1 MAASNGHGVASPAVV
16 ASNAS
21 ETGMQPA
28 KKPRRCFSAH
38 DYPCLLREVAAAK
51 PFGDDIKWVH
61 VLAAVHR
68 AVGRELTLRGI
79 KDRVDILL
87 GYWKLQHSKNL
98 KKSGTEEQ
106 YSEKEEILQDLW
118 DFCESVKYEPRIAPR
133 GAACAARRRRFGSG
147 APGKHG
153 RAAGGDALRR
163 RHRRRRARPGAE
175 PGQEN
180 EQQEQRASPEPTQQQ
195 RPPSTELQR
204 RQPASVQHALHGTSK
219 GIRGLQ
225 SLGLQLLAQREKN
238 ELDLRSRELEIEKM
252 KVRHEERRL
261 ALDERRLALDEEKH
275 RFEVERWRGERESLL
290 DEIKKNA

>member
-1 MAASNGHGVASPAVV
+1 MAASNGRGVASPAVV

-38 DYPCLLREVAAAK
+38 EDLCLREVAAAK

-61 VLAAVHR
+61 VLAAVNR

-87 GYWKLQHSKNL
+87 GYWKLQDSKNL

-133 GAACAARRRRFGSG
+133 GAACAARRRR
-147 APGKHG
+147 
-153 RAAGGDALRR
+153 L
-163 RHRRRRARPGAE
+163 GAE
-175 PGQEN
+175 PPVN
-180 EQQEQRASPEPTQQQ
+180 TD
-195 RPPSTELQR
+195 EL
-204 RQPASVQHALHGTSK
+204 PGVTLSDDGTGDGALG
-219 GIRGLQ
+219 
-225 SLGLQLLAQREKN
+225 
-238 ELDLRSRELEIEKM
+238 
-252 KVRHEERRL
+252 
-261 ALDERRLALDEEKH
+261 
-275 RFEVERWRGERESLL
+275 
-290 DEIKKNA
+290 

>member
-1 MAASNGHGVASPAVV
+1 MAASNGRGVASPAVV

-21 ETGMQPA
+21 ETGIQPA

-38 DYPCLLREVAAAK
+38 EDLCLLREVAAAK
-51 PFGDDIKWVH
+51 PFGDGIKWVH
-61 VLAAVHR
+61 VLAAVNR

-79 KDRVDILL
+79 KDRIDILL
-87 GYWKLQHSKNL
+87 GYWKRQDSKNL
-98 KKSGTEEQ
+98 NKSGTEEQ

-133 GAACAARRRRFGSG
+133 GGACAARRRRLGAEPPGS
-147 APGKHG
+147 
-153 RAAGGDALRR
+153 AAELLQSVYLPSA
-163 RHRRRRARPGAE
+163 ASPGAE

-204 RQPASVQHALHGTSK
+204 RQPASVQHALPGTSK

-225 SLGLQLLAQREKN
+225 SLGLQLLAQREKK
-238 ELDLRSRELEIEKM
+238 RTRF
-252 KVRHEERRL
+252 
-261 ALDERRLALDEEKH
+261 AL
-275 RFEVERWRGERESLL
+275 
-290 DEIKKNA
+290 

>member
-1 MAASNGHGVASPAVV
+1 MAASNGRGVASPAVV

-38 DYPCLLREVAAAK
+38 EDLCLLREVAAAK

-61 VLAAVHR
+61 VLAAVNR

-87 GYWKLQHSKNL
+87 GYWKLQDSKNICSFCT
-98 KKSGTEEQ
+98 SGTEEQ
-106 YSEKEEILQDLW
+106 YSEKEEILQDLC
-118 DFCESVKYEPRIAPR
+118 DFCESVKYKPRIAPR
-133 GAACAARRRRFGSG
+133 GATCAARGGGS
-147 APGKHG
+147 
-153 RAAGGDALRR
+153 AAELLESVYLPSA
-163 RHRRRRARPGAE
+163 ASPGAE

-204 RQPASVQHALHGTSK
+204 RQPASAQHALPGRSK
-219 GIRGLQ
+219 G
-225 SLGLQLLAQREKN
+225 KC
-238 ELDLRSRELEIEKM
+238 
-252 KVRHEERRL
+252 
-261 ALDERRLALDEEKH
+261 
-275 RFEVERWRGERESLL
+275 GERFIHYFYTAERYAG
-290 DEIKKNA
+290 EHHKKTPVNAP

>member
-38 DYPCLLREVAAAK
+38 EDLCLLREVAAAK

-61 VLAAVHR
+61 VLAAVNR

-87 GYWKLQHSKNL
+87 GYWKLQDSKNL
-98 KKSGTEEQ
+98 KIE
-106 YSEKEEILQDLW
+106 SE
-118 DFCESVKYEPRIAPR
+118 VPP
-133 GAACAARRRRFGSG
+133 ARREGGGWERSPPVNTDELPGVTLSDDGTGDGALGS
-147 APGKHG
+147 
-153 RAAGGDALRR
+153 AAELLQSVYLPSA
-163 RHRRRRARPGAE
+163 ASPGAE

-180 EQQEQRASPEPTQQQ
+180 EQQEQRAPPEPTQQQ

-204 RQPASVQHALHGTSK
+204 RQPASVQHALPGTNK
-219 GIRGLQ
+219 G
-225 SLGLQLLAQREKN
+225 N
-238 ELDLRSRELEIEKM
+238 SRELEIEKM
-252 KVRHEERRL
+252 KVRYEERRL

-275 RFEVERWRGERESLL
+275 RFEVER
-290 DEIKKNA
+290 